1 MRMMVETVIG
11 VILAGALVA
20 YAAEEVVHYF
30 YDDAGRLVGAGYSSG
45 GTNATIR
52 YAYDANGNRTNR
64 TSYGHGDATD
74 SDGDGVADVNELAFF
89 GHLGE
94 TGAGDPDGDGLV
106 NSNEFALGSD
116 PTAKDTDGDGM
127 NDADEALAGSLLYD
141 SSDVFEVANLEE
153 SPGGQVRV
161 WWTVKSGRTYQLQTR
176 PKLVGSTWSDV
187 GAPHVSG
194 GDGLQ
199 YADRAYDANAYFRVR
214 VWVTP

>member
-1 MRMMVETVIG
+1 MVVTMVA
-11 VILAGALVA
+11 VILASALGA

-30 YDDAGRLVGAGYSSG
+30 YDDAGRLIGAGYSSG

-64 TSYGHGDATD
+64 TTYGHGDATD
-74 SDGDGVADVNELAFF
+74 NDGDGVADVDELAFF

-127 NDADEALAGSLLYD
+127 SDGDEAIAGSLLYD
-141 SSDVFEVANLEE
+141 SGDVFQVANLER
-153 SPGGQVRV
+153 SPGGQARV
-161 WWTVKSGRTYQLQTR
+161 WWTVRSGRTYQLQTR
-176 PKLVGSTWSDV
+176 ARLTAADWIDT
-187 GAPHVSG
+187 GAPYVSG
-194 GDGLQ
+194 TDDTY
-199 YADRAYDANAYFRVR
+199 YADRAYDTNAYFRVK
-214 VWVTP
+214 VKITE

>member
-1 MRMMVETVIG
+1 MVIG
-11 VILAGALVA
+11 VILVGALGA

-30 YDDAGRLVGAGYSSG
+30 YDDAGRLIGAGYSSG

-64 TSYGHGDATD
+64 TTYGHGDATD

-94 TGAGDPDGDGLV
+94 TGAGDSDGDGLV

-127 NDADEALAGSLLYD
+127 DDGDEAIAGSLLYD
-141 SSDVFEVANLEE
+141 SGDVFQVANLET
-153 SPGGQVRV
+153 SPGGQARV

-176 PKLVGSTWSDV
+176 PRLTAATWTDA
-187 GAPHVSG
+187 GAPHASVT
-194 GDGLQ
+194 DGLH
-199 YADRAYDANAYFRVR
+199 YADRAYDTNAYFRVR
-214 VWVTP
+214 VKITE